1 MTTAVTGMTKG
12 LKATTEAPLTTDEYD
27 ALLQIAAGSSGERP
41 SACVARNAKRLT
53 GLKFTSYA
61 KNGTLQLT
69 DKGTQTLFIQ
79 SCIKGLRAIALD
91 PLATLNS
98 DVQNFLGKKGHLSP
112 KPDAA
117 GFELTQRGRESL
129 DDIDKTSYCRLP

>member
-1 MTTAVTGMTKG
+1 MTKG

-27 ALLQIAAGSSGERP
+27 ALRQVAAGSGGDRP

-61 KNGTLQLT
+61 KNGALQLT
-69 DKGTQTLFIQ
+69 DKGTQTLFIK
-79 SCIKGLRAIALD
+79 SCIEGLRAVALD

-98 DVQNFLGKKGHLSP
+98 DVQSFLGKKGHLAPAS
-112 KPDAA
+112 DAK

-129 DDIDKTSYCRLP
+129 DDIDKTAR